1 MISLLK
7 KIYSGAY
14 NTRLFVG
21 VIVLFGIYSFFIVST
36 VVAVNERK
44 DIRTDIRNVQASVS
58 DLEISYFNL
67 ASQIDVKKAE
77 TLGFVNAAVPKFA
90 YTNAQPEK
98 VALVQ

>member
-14 NTRLFVG
+14 NTRLFV
-21 VIVLFGIYSFFIVST
+21 VAVSLFGVYSFFIVST
-36 VVAVNERK
+36 VMAVNQRK
-44 DIRTDIRNVQASVS
+44 DIRTNIRSAQAQVS

-67 ASQIDVKKAE
+67 ASQVDVKKAE
-77 TLGFVNAAVPKFA
+77 ALGFINAPVPKFA

-98 VALVQ
+98 VALVR